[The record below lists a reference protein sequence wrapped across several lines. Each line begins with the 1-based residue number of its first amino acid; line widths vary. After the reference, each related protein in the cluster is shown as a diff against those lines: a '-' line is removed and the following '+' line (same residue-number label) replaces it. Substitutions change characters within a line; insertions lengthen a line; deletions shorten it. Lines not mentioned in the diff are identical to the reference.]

1 VGLIRAHRSHSIR
14 VGQTAVLMAWPGPL
28 VNWISPQSVPE
39 QLPPYSAGAARSGL
53 IELLQKGHEEVGLTN
68 DEIRTLALWI
78 DLGVPYCGDYAE
90 ANAWS
95 PAERQWYEY
104 NQQKRALGQALGSMP
119 RQD

>member
-1 VGLIRAHRSHSIR
+1 
-14 VGQTAVLMAWPGPL
+14 M
-28 VNWISPQSVPE
+28 
-39 QLPPYSAGAARSGL
+39 
-53 IELLQKGHEEVGLTN
+53 IELLQKGHEEVSLTN

-95 PAERQWYEY
+95 PTERQWYEY